1 MGGLFAIIA
10 IYVVI
15 VAILGIRII
24 NQYERGVVQRLGKFR
39 KTLGPG
45 LHIIIPYIDKISK
58 VDVRTTP
65 MDVPSRK

>member
-24 NQYERGVVQRLGKFR
+24 NQYERGVV
-39 KTLGPG
+39 
-45 LHIIIPYIDKISK
+45 
-58 VDVRTTP
+58 
-65 MDVPSRK
+65 